1 MKTAAP
7 RGTYGDAGVGWG
19 ALGSGAGVG
28 LFKVKKPRE
37 QRQALWNLGTWGLG
51 ASKGAVVKNPL
62 LEAFGLGACSF
73 WCSWSLGKT

>member
-1 MKTAAP
+1 M
-7 RGTYGDAGVGWG
+7 
-19 ALGSGAGVG
+19 G
-28 LFKVKKPRE
+28 LFKVKEPLE

-51 ASKGAVVKNPL
+51 ASKGAVMKNPL